1 MSFSKSLLVAAVLA
15 TVSNFAL
22 AKDKMV
28 VGTEPTF
35 APFDFVDDKSNEIIG
50 FDIDVMK
57 AIGDA
62 VDMDVQMQAMQFDGL
77 IPAVLSHSIDA
88 AISGLTKNP
97 PREKQVLFSD
107 PYHVAAQGMM
117 VRTADLGK
125 FKVMDDLKGKPICVQ
140 IGSVGANIAQGI
152 ENANVITYN
161 TMPEAYMEL
170 KKGVCDA
177 AITGTP
183 VQQFYLVQTQDK
195 DLAYVEESAVNAADL
210 GIITNKSNTALMEK
224 INAGLKTIKDNG
236 TYQKIYD
243 KWFKQ

>member
-1 MSFSKSLLVAAVLA
+1 MFNKLGKITLLA
-15 TVSNFAL
+15 TTFFAL
-22 AKDKMV
+22 TASAQTIH

-35 APFDFVDDKSNEIIG
+35 APFGFVDKNTSQVVG
-50 FDIDVMK
+50 FDIDIIN
-57 AIGDA
+57 AIGKA
-62 VDMDVQMQAMQFDGL
+62 VGIEVVIESLQFDGL
-77 IPAVLSHSIDA
+77 IPAVLSNSIDA
-88 AISGLTKNP
+88 AISAMTKNP
-97 PREKQVLFSD
+97 QREQQVLFSD
-107 PYHVAAQGMM
+107 PYYVAAQGMM
-117 VRTADLGK
+117 VRTSDLGK
-125 FKVMDDLKGKPICVQ
+125 FKVMDDLKGKSICVQ